1 MNYGAPLNQRVVIT
15 GIGVVNSAGVG
26 KDDFWSNI
34 SSGKSG
40 IRKITRFD
48 AEEFPTQVAGEI
60 ADFAPEDFIPPR
72 FVIKTDRFTH
82 YALAAAELALQD
94 AALDLAQEDSYRV
107 GVWFGNNAGGWD
119 IAERG
124 FYELYNDG
132 PTMVNPWQA
141 TAWFPTAAQG
151 FTTIRYGIR
160 GYSKSFVCDRA
171 SGASGLYFGAKSI
184 LQGHNDVVLAGGSEA
199 PITRFGM
206 TCYYE
211 TGELSANPDPD
222 RAYQPFDLNR
232 SGLVLGEGSTVL
244 ILESAE
250 HAMKRGAKI
259 YGEVLAGHTTTDLK
273 ISSGKAFERAMQ
285 KSLQEAGIAPE
296 QVDLLLAEGCGTQV
310 SDRVEAQAIATVFG
324 DAVDSLPVSV
334 PKALYG
340 HLYGASCATE
350 VACGLLAMESE
361 TLPMMQPLDNV
372 DPECQLNFV
381 TQPTQ
386 RSVDYFMV
394 NSRAREAVNFSFVVG
409 RNQPLN

>member
-1 MNYGAPLNQRVVIT
+1 MNYGVPLTQRVVIT
-15 GIGVVNSAGVG
+15 GIGVINPAGIG
-26 KDDFWSNI
+26 KDEFWNNI

-48 AEEFPTQVAGEI
+48 AEGFPTQVAGELT
-60 ADFAPEDFIPPR
+60 DFVPGDYIPGR
-72 FVIKTDRFTH
+72 FVVKTDRFTH
-82 YALAAAELALQD
+82 YALAATELALRD
-94 AALDLAQEDSYRV
+94 ANLDLSQEDSYRV

-151 FTTIRYGIR
+151 FVTIRYGIR

-211 TGELSANPDPD
+211 TGELSNNSDPD
-222 RAYQPFDLNR
+222 RAYQPFDRDR
-232 SGLVLGEGSTVL
+232 SGIVLGEGSTVL

-250 HAMKRGAKI
+250 HAMKRGARI
-259 YGEVLAGHTTTDLK
+259 YGEIMAGHTATDLSPT
-273 ISSGKAFERAMQ
+273 SSRAFERSMEKA
-285 KSLQEAGIAPE
+285 LQEAGIAPD
-296 QVDLLLAEGCGTQV
+296 QVDLMLAEGCGTQM
-310 SDRVEAQAIATVFG
+310 SDRVEAQAISAVFG
-324 DAVDSLPVSV
+324 ETVKSLPVSV

-350 VACGLLAMESE
+350 VACGLLAMDTN
-361 TLPMMQPLDNV
+361 TLPMMQSIEHPDPDCPLKFV
-372 DPECQLNFV
+372 DR
-381 TQPTQ
+381 PTEQ
-386 RSVDYFMV
+386 SIDRFMV

-409 RNQPLN
+409 RNSLS